1 MSLEMRN
8 ANASRPAEWDRP
20 HVDIIGPACR
30 RTRFTALAIAST
42 VKPIFYGLTLWGRS
56 INRRDPERLQRMSF
70 AESDRMR
77 KLSKP
82 IKGTD
87 IQDVQLPQCSAEWV
101 TAPNAGRHGDPT
113 IVYFHGGAFIAG
125 GLGSHRRMISNISRA
140 SGARVLSVD
149 YRMLPQ
155 YRIADAIDDC
165 LDAYQLVLASGIDPN
180 TVVLAGDSAGGFLAA
195 MTALRIKDEGLPVP
209 AGQALLCALT
219 DSDMAPKR
227 QPLRRYPDAM
237 FPTAT
242 IEFVHDV
249 FVTRNGTEPATS
261 SPVDGDLRGLG
272 PFLQQVGSR
281 EILRNDAVKLARCLD
296 EHGVTNWLQIWDRA
310 PHVFQFGS
318 AFNPD
323 ARRAIEDIG
332 SFTKS
337 VVATA
342 IATSLPESNAG

>member
-8 ANASRPAEWDRP
+8 NLSTQAEWDRP
-20 HVDIIGPACR
+20 RVDMIGPAR
-30 RTRFTALAIAST
+30 WRTRFTALAIATT
-42 VKPIFYGLTLWGRS
+42 VKPVFYGLTLWGRS

-77 KLSKP
+77 KLSSA

-87 IQDVQLPQCSAEWV
+87 IEAVQLPRCRAEWV
-101 TAPNAGRHGDPT
+101 TAANAGGLGDPT

-165 LDAYQLVLASGIDPN
+165 LDAYRLVLSSGIDPN

-195 MTALRIKDEGLPVP
+195 MTALRIKEEGLPVP

-227 QPLRRYPDAM
+227 PPMRRHPDAM
-237 FPTAT
+237 FPAAT
-242 IEFVHDV
+242 TEFIHDV
-249 FVTRNGTEPATS
+249 FVSRNGTEPATA
-261 SPVDGDLRGLG
+261 SPVDSDLSGLG

-281 EILRNDAVKLARCLD
+281 EMLRNDAVKLARRLD
-296 EHGVTNWLQIWDRA
+296 EDGVTNWLQIWDRA

-318 AFNPD
+318 EFNPD
-323 ARRAIEDIG
+323 ARRAVEDIG

-337 VVATA
+337 VVAAA
-342 IATSLPESNAG
+342 IATRLPESNAG